1 MPISEYVTR
10 LRACVGHERLLLSAA
25 AACIRDDQDRVL
37 VLRRQGEQELWSVPG
52 GSMDPGERLD
62 EAVVREV
69 REETGLEVV
78 PVALIG
84 VYSAPEYAFVYPN
97 GDLVQPVTAFFE
109 CRIVGGT
116 LVPDMEEI
124 VEARWVGAGDPLPPL
139 LKCCEAKVRDAF
151 AFRGE
156 AFFR

>member
-1 MPISEYVTR
+1 MPISEYVAR

-25 AACIRDDQDRVL
+25 AACIRDDQGRVL

-84 VYSAPEYAFVYPN
+84 VYSGPEYAFVYPN
-97 GDLVQPVTAFFE
+97 GDLVQPVTTFFE

-116 LVPDMEEI
+116 LAPDMEEI
-124 VEARWVGAGDPLPPL
+124 VEARWVGAGDRLPPL

-151 AFRGE
+151 AFRGQ

>member
-1 MPISEYVTR
+1 MPISEYVAR
-10 LRACVGHERLLLSAA
+10 LRACVGNELLVLFAA
-25 AACIRDDQDRVL
+25 AGCIRDEEGRVL
-37 VLRRQGEQELWSVPG
+37 VLRRAGEGALWSVPG
-52 GSMDPGERLD
+52 GSMVPGERLD

-84 VYSAPEYAFVYPN
+84 VYSAPEYAFAYPN
-97 GDLVQPVTAFFE
+97 GDIVQPVTAFFE
-109 CRIVGGT
+109 CLVVGGT
-116 LVPDMEEI
+116 LAPDMEEV
-124 VEARWVGAGDPLPPL
+124 VEACWVGSGDPLPPL

-151 AFRGE
+151 AFEGQ

>member
-1 MPISEYVTR
+1 MAISKYVAR
-10 LRACVGHERLLLSAA
+10 LRSCVGTDLLLLTAA
-25 AACIRDDQDRVL
+25 AACIRDDEGRVL
-37 VLRRQGEQELWSVPG
+37 VLRRQGEEELWSVPG
-52 GSMDPGERLD
+52 GGMDPGERLD

-84 VYSAPEYAFVYPN
+84 VYSAPEYAFSYPN

-109 CRIVGGT
+109 CRVVGGA
-116 LVPDMEEI
+116 LAPDMEEM
-124 VEARWVGAGDPLPPL
+124 VEARWVGKGEPLPPL
-139 LKCCEAKVRDAF
+139 LKCCEAKVRDAL
-151 AFRGE
+151 AFEGE

>member
-1 MPISEYVTR
+1 MPISKYVAR

-25 AACIRDDQDRVL
+25 AACIRDDQGRVL

-84 VYSAPEYAFVYPN
+84 VYSGPEYAFVYPN
-97 GDLVQPVTAFFE
+97 GDLVQPVTTFFE

-116 LVPDMEEI
+116 LAPDMEEI
-124 VEARWVGAGDPLPPL
+124 VEARWVGAGDRLPPL

-151 AFRGE
+151 AFRGQ